1 MQSNLHQ
8 LKYTHNIMKFKQVK
22 LSEVANLFAGYPFK
36 GNNYSD
42 KGVRVVRGDNV
53 TIGHLRWTIG
63 KDKRWNEPFDQF
75 EYYSLHENDIVIGMD
90 GSRVGMNRAQIKHED
105 LPLLLAQRVAC
116 IRNNSNSIQDYLYYQ
131 IFSNNF
137 VRYIKAI
144 HTGTSIP
151 HVSLK
156 QIGDFEIPLPSLS
169 DQRKIAGILSALDS
183 KIENNNKINGNLE
196 AQAQALFKSWFVD
209 FTPFKD
215 QPFVDSE
222 LGPIPQGWKVGKYE
236 DIILDTLAGDW
247 GKEKITGNYTH
258 EVACVRGCDFQDMNN
273 GYRGNTPQRYIL
285 EKNYSAK
292 RLLPQDL
299 IIEISGGT
307 LTVSTGRACLVSK
320 EMLEKY
326 DNNLVCTN
334 FCKVIRPID
343 GYSAYCYYSWLHKY
357 NNRVMFG
364 YENGSSGLKNFRFK
378 DFLTKE
384 PLLIPPKADLIKFQH
399 IIKLLQQ
406 KKQTNGTE
414 STKLAALR
422 DTLLPKLMSGE
433 IKL

>member
-137 VRYIKAI
+137 VQYIKAI

-156 QIGDFEIPLPSLS
+156 QIGDFGIPLPSLS
-169 DQRKIAGILSALDS
+169 DQRKIAGILSALDA
-183 KIENNNKINGNLE
+183 KIENNNKINANLE
-196 AQAQALFKSWFVD
+196 SQAQALFKSWFVD

-222 LGPIPQGWKVGKYE
+222 LGPIPQGWKVGKLGDICTFKRGKNLLSKNAIDEGVPVVAGGLSPSCYHNQANTSAPVVTVSGSGANAGFMRMYHVDVWASDCSFIDVSCDYLYFVYCFLSVNRRLLKHAQTGAVQPHVKPADIHDFDVVIPEE
-236 DIILDTLAGDW
+236 DIVKAFQSII
-247 GKEKITGNYTH
+247 KE
-258 EVACVRGCDFQDMNN
+258 
-273 GYRGNTPQRYIL
+273 L
-285 EKNYSAK
+285 
-292 RLLPQDL
+292 
-299 IIEISGGT
+299 
-307 LTVSTGRACLVSK
+307 
-320 EMLEKY
+320 
-326 DNNLVCTN
+326 
-334 FCKVIRPID
+334 
-343 GYSAYCYYSWLHKY
+343 
-357 NNRVMFG
+357 
-364 YENGSSGLKNFRFK
+364 
-378 DFLTKE
+378 LTKVGVNE
-384 PLLIPPKADLIKFQH
+384 EENQR
-399 IIKLLQQ
+399 
-406 KKQTNGTE
+406 
-414 STKLAALR
+414 LAALR

>member
-1 MQSNLHQ
+1 MF
-8 LKYTHNIMKFKQVK
+8 LKKKQTLK
-22 LSEVANLFAGYPFK
+22 KCNAH
-36 GNNYSD
+36 
-42 KGVRVVRGDNV
+42 RGDIIV
-53 TIGHLRWTIG
+53 THRGTLG
-63 KDKRWNEPFDQF
+63 Q
-75 EYYSLHENDIVIGMD
+75 IVYI
-90 GSRVGMNRAQIKHED
+90 
-105 LPLLLAQRVAC
+105 P
-116 IRNNSNSIQDYLYYQ
+116 NNSLFERYVISQSQFRFNLKPELARAEFIVYYFHTREGQ
-131 IFSNNF
+131 YKILSNASQVGVPALARATTTF
-137 VRYIKAI
+137 RQLEVKV
-144 HTGTSIP
+144 P
-151 HVSLK
+151 
-156 QIGDFEIPLPSLS
+156 PLPVQ
-169 DQRKIAGILSALDS
+169 DKIVGILSALDS

-285 EKNYSAK
+285 EKNYSTK

>member
-183 KIENNNKINGNLE
+183 KIENNNKINANLE

-222 LGPIPQGWKVGKYE
+222 LGPIPQGWKVGKLGDICTFKRGKNLLSKNAIDEGVPVVAGGLSPSCYHNQANTSAPVVTVSGSGANAGFMRMYHVDVWASDCSFIDVSCDYLYFVYCFLSVNRRLLKHAQTGAVQPHVKPADIHDFDVVIPEE
-236 DIILDTLAGDW
+236 DIVKAFQSII
-247 GKEKITGNYTH
+247 KE
-258 EVACVRGCDFQDMNN
+258 
-273 GYRGNTPQRYIL
+273 L
-285 EKNYSAK
+285 
-292 RLLPQDL
+292 
-299 IIEISGGT
+299 
-307 LTVSTGRACLVSK
+307 
-320 EMLEKY
+320 
-326 DNNLVCTN
+326 
-334 FCKVIRPID
+334 
-343 GYSAYCYYSWLHKY
+343 
-357 NNRVMFG
+357 
-364 YENGSSGLKNFRFK
+364 
-378 DFLTKE
+378 LTKVGINE
-384 PLLIPPKADLIKFQH
+384 KENQR
-399 IIKLLQQ
+399 
-406 KKQTNGTE
+406 
-414 STKLAALR
+414 LAALR

>member
-1 MQSNLHQ
+1 MQELINEISMGPFGSDI
-8 LKYTHNIMKFKQVK
+8 KKSVYTNSGVPV
-22 LSEVANLFAGYPFK
+22 LNGANLQGFTLKENTFGYVSEEK
-36 GNNYSD
+36 ADSLKKCNAH
-42 KGVRVVRGDNV
+42 RGDIIV
-53 TIGHLRWTIG
+53 THRGTLG
-63 KDKRWNEPFDQF
+63 Q
-75 EYYSLHENDIVIGMD
+75 IVYI
-90 GSRVGMNRAQIKHED
+90 
-105 LPLLLAQRVAC
+105 P
-116 IRNNSNSIQDYLYYQ
+116 NNSLFERYVISQSQFRFNLKPELARAEFIVYYFHTREGQ
-131 IFSNNF
+131 YKILSNASQVGVPALARATTTF
-137 VRYIKAI
+137 RQLEVKV
-144 HTGTSIP
+144 P
-151 HVSLK
+151 
-156 QIGDFEIPLPSLS
+156 PLPVQ
-169 DQRKIAGILSALDS
+169 DEIVGILSALDS
-183 KIENNNKINGNLE
+183 KIENNNKINANLE
-196 AQAQALFKSWFVD
+196 SQAQALFKSWFVD

-285 EKNYSAK
+285 EKNYSTK

>member
-1 MQSNLHQ
+1 MEW
-8 LKYTHNIMKFKQVK
+8 K
-22 LSEVANLFAGYPFK
+22 LSELSVDGK
-36 GNNYSD
+36 GHYGIGAPAIPYD
-42 KGVRVVRGDNV
+42 KNKPTYLRITDINDDG
-53 TIGHLRWTIG
+53 TINFLDL
-63 KDKRWNEPFDQF
+63 KSVDDEDFNK
-75 EYYSLHENDIVIGMD
+75 YLLKENDIVFARTG
-90 GSRVGMNRAQIKHED
+90 
-105 LPLLLAQRVAC
+105 
-116 IRNNSNSIQDYLYYQ
+116 NSTGRSYFYQ
-131 IFSNNF
+131 
-137 VRYIKAI
+137 KE
-144 HTGTSIP
+144 H
-151 HVSLK
+151 
-156 QIGDFEIPLPSLS
+156 GDFVYAGFLIKFSIDPQKVNPKILKYYTHSQEYYNWVKSFDTGGTRGNINAKTFGDMPISLPKRSVQ
-169 DQRKIAGILSALDS
+169 DKIVGILSALDS

-273 GYRGNTPQRYIL
+273 GYRGNTPQRFIL
-285 EKNYSAK
+285 EKNYSTK